1 MSVETTLH
9 QLFPIE
15 LGGDF
20 GKTLAISAR
29 ILDAVQASAD
39 SLLTDSFADAAV
51 ALLPD
56 WERVLGLNPR
66 SEDPLAYRRSQ
77 VIRKIRERGG
87 LSRAYFIRLAAALGY
102 EIDIIEPRPS
112 MAGIMRAGDAIISD
126 AVRWQWG
133 VVMPE
138 RPIYEFRA
146 GSSCAGERLSW
157 WDTEPILEG
166 IFRELKPAHTFV
178 YFIY

>member
-1 MSVETTLH
+1 MSAETTLH

-29 ILDAVQASAD
+29 ILDAAQASAD

-56 WERVLGLNPR
+56 WERVLGLDVGPD
-66 SEDPLAYRRSQ
+66 DPIAYRRDQ
-77 VIRKIRERGG
+77 VVRKIRERGG

-102 EIDIIEPRPS
+102 AIEIVEPRPS
-112 MAGIMRAGDAIISD
+112 MAGIMRAGDTIISD

-133 VVMPE
+133 VVMPD
-138 RPIYEFRA
+138 RPVYQFRA
-146 GSSCAGERLSW
+146 GSSCAGERLLW
-157 WDTEPILEG
+157 WDSEPILEA